1 MAGGGYVLERELREG
16 CGGRPQ
22 GGAQRSGARERSA
35 PRSSPTP
42 RGKAARPAR
51 GGTPSGKSKNLKKRM
66 LYCDFKAIKQA

>member
-1 MAGGGYVLERELREG
+1 LREG

-51 GGTPSGKSKNLKKRM
+51 GGTPKSVNQLSFGTLPYSVGMEKGFIGYLTEK
-66 LYCDFKAIKQA
+66 YF